1 MTEYT
6 FDVNGVYRSVE
17 AYTEEEAL
25 KKAGIEEGGDYDLI
39 DAVSFDDR
47 YSLLA
52 ISNRVL
58 NSSRSIPSM
67 DASKGT
73 AIKRTMQFP
82 RMGLQHASR
91 KPLNVRRNTTNS

>member
-25 KKAGIEEGGDYDLI
+25 KKAGIEEGGAYDLI

-47 YSLLA
+47 YSLSA
-52 ISNRVL
+52 ISNQIL
-58 NSSRSIPSM
+58 NLSKAMPSM
-67 DASKGT
+67 RTSKGEVRN
-73 AIKRTMQFP
+73 KTMQFP
-82 RMGLQHASR
+82 RMRLQHASR
-91 KPLNVRRNTTNS
+91 KPLNQ